1 MRDVAVEPAGVRVDQ
16 QLGGVVPV
24 AGRGLPRAVRAEAV
38 PLAGADAGDGRA
50 EDAVHRA
57 VAAGSGARR
66 PSSVEQAQVDAGRVR
81 GVDGDVD
88 ARVGDVDAE
97 AWRSPAGEGGVTPT
111 LWGNRRHTCV
121 GVSPRLRHG
130 AVGPGAGG
138 NVPRVRIVV
147 CVKHVPDIQSER
159 ALGPDGRV
167 VRDGGDGTLNE
178 LDENALEAAL
188 ALVEAQASG
197 SVVALTVGPDDA
209 VDAVRRG
216 LQMGAEDAVH
226 VVDDA
231 IAGSDVDRHRPGA
244 RRRDPAPG
252 RPGAVDLVVT
262 GMAGLDGLTSLLPT
276 ALAELLDLPALP
288 LAAELTVDGTHRAGA
303 AQPRPRRPR
312 CSRPSLPALVSVTD
326 QANEPRYPNFKG
338 IMAARKKP
346 VTTLTLADLEV
357 DAVARRRRSG
367 ARTEVLEAAARPPR
381 ENRVLV
387 QDTGDAGVRLAAYL
401 VDNQLV

>member
-1 MRDVAVEPAGVRVDQ
+1 M
-16 QLGGVVPV
+16 LKFS
-24 AGRGLPRAVRAEAV
+24 
-38 PLAGADAGDGRA
+38 
-50 EDAVHRA
+50 H
-57 VAAGSGARR
+57 
-66 PSSVEQAQVDAGRVR
+66 SV
-81 GVDGDVD
+81 
-88 ARVGDVDAE
+88 
-97 AWRSPAGEGGVTPT
+97 
-111 LWGNRRHTCV
+111 
-121 GVSPRLRHG
+121 
-130 AVGPGAGG
+130 VGPSVGRRSAASGPGG

-167 VRDGGDGTLNE
+167 VRDGGDGTINE

-188 ALVEAQASG
+188 ALVEAHEG

-209 VDAVRRG
+209 ADAVRRG
-216 LQMGAEDAVH
+216 LQLGAEEAVH

-231 IAGSDVDRHRPGA
+231 IAGSDVIGTARVLAAAIRHLDA
-244 RRRDPAPG
+244 QEH
-252 RPGAVDLVVT
+252 VDLVVT

-288 LAAELTVDGTHRAGA
+288 LAAELTVSDGSVRVRRNLDHA
-303 AQPRPRRPR
+303 AEVLEAP
-312 CSRPSLPALVSVTD
+312 LPALVSVTD

-346 VTTLTLADLEV
+346 ITTLTLADLEV
-357 DAVARRRRSG
+357 DAARVGSAG

-381 ENRVLV
+381 DNRVLV
-387 QDTGDAGVRLAAYL
+387 QDTGDAGIRLAAYL

>member
-1 MRDVAVEPAGVRVDQ
+1 MLVWSGV
-16 QLGGVVPV
+16 
-24 AGRGLPRAVRAEAV
+24 
-38 PLAGADAGDGRA
+38 
-50 EDAVHRA
+50 
-57 VAAGSGARR
+57 
-66 PSSVEQAQVDAGRVR
+66 
-81 GVDGDVD
+81 
-88 ARVGDVDAE
+88 
-97 AWRSPAGEGGVTPT
+97 
-111 LWGNRRHTCV
+111 
-121 GVSPRLRHG
+121 
-130 AVGPGAGG
+130 GG

-188 ALVEAQASG
+188 ALVDAG
-197 SVVALTVGPDDA
+197 DGTVTALTVGPDDA

-231 IAGSDVDRHRPGA
+231 VAGSDAIGTARVLAAAIRHLDA
-244 RRRDPAPG
+244 QEH
-252 RPGAVDLVVT
+252 VDLVVL

-288 LAAELTVDGTHRAGA
+288 LAAELTVDGSTVRV
-303 AQPRPRRPR
+303 RRNLDHA
-312 CSRPSLPALVSVTD
+312 SEVLEATLPALVSVTD

-346 VTTLTLADLEV
+346 VTTLTLADLDV
-357 DAVARRRRSG
+357 DASRVGLLG

-381 ENRVLV
+381 DNRVLV

>member
-1 MRDVAVEPAGVRVDQ
+1 MSPVLDRVS
-16 QLGGVVPV
+16 
-24 AGRGLPRAVRAEAV
+24 
-38 PLAGADAGDGRA
+38 
-50 EDAVHRA
+50 
-57 VAAGSGARR
+57 AGS
-66 PSSVEQAQVDAGRVR
+66 
-81 GVDGDVD
+81 
-88 ARVGDVDAE
+88 
-97 AWRSPAGEGGVTPT
+97 
-111 LWGNRRHTCV
+111 
-121 GVSPRLRHG
+121 
-130 AVGPGAGG
+130 GAGG

-188 ALVEAQASG
+188 ALVEAGDG

-226 VVDDA
+226 VLDDA
-231 IAGSDVDRHRPGA
+231 VAGSDAIGTARVLAAAIRHLDA
-244 RRRDPAPG
+244 QEH
-252 RPGAVDLVVT
+252 VDLVVL

-288 LAAELTVDGTHRAGA
+288 LAAELTVDGTTVRV
-303 AQPRPRRPR
+303 RRNLDH
-312 CSRPSLPALVSVTD
+312 STEVLEATLPALVSVTD

-346 VTTLTLADLEV
+346 ITTLTLADLDV
-357 DAVARRRRSG
+357 DASRVGTAG

-381 ENRVLV
+381 DNRVLV